1 MDIKGT
7 LPVKCFF
14 HKLPTFREIKI
25 IPSKRKFIVQIIM
38 FRFDSVIFG
47 GVKKTARLLL
57 RLQLGHLHPSLNDV
71 QIESTL
77 VNMGG

>member
-1 MDIKGT
+1 MEPENT
-7 LPVKCFF
+7 PLEEENHRPNHHFQV
-14 HKLPTFREIKI
+14 
-25 IPSKRKFIVQIIM
+25 
-38 FRFDSVIFG
+38 RFDDFRWC
-47 GVKKTARLLL
+47 KKNARLLL